1 MPDERNYPYRGG
13 LFVGADGHVYDA
25 TKGMSDTGLTADP
38 LRYPYQSGMFVDEDG
53 NVVDITKLFGS
64 GNGAGAA
71 GRVTALNGELIAENV
86 VEAVGAP
93 AYVSAENIAN
103 FADFGITEAG
113 WYVFAK
119 VQALGNTKVGSAF
132 SITGAEGHIAPAVG
146 DNSVDVAVKFAV
158 ASISK
163 VVTINWDGQTEEK
176 FNFRATD
183 LAIRNLDY
191 RVTYYLYDFSAYAT
205 FTFAAATGTFA
216 SGKKYFTLVNGEYV
230 EAENVTVGASI
241 PAGYYVHS
249 GVRFEGF
256 VRNVSYSLAETVD
269 CPITLVL
276 PDIIDDKY
284 GAWFEVQTTFD
295 AAHSIT
301 LIAPDGVTISKDMT
315 ITPKAGVNVINAQY
329 HAGSAMWRVNCT
341 TWDAPHA

>member
-1 MPDERNYPYRGG
+1 MIEDYEIPSDNFSVDTKEIPRPTMTVNNEKPDAN
-13 LFVGADGHVYDA
+13 
-25 TKGMSDTGLTADP
+25 
-38 LRYPYQSGMFVDEDG
+38 G
-53 NVVDITKLFGS
+53 NVDVEG
-64 GNGAGAA
+64 GGAA
-71 GRVTALNGELIAENV
+71 SRVTALNGELIAENV

-93 AYVSAENIAN
+93 AYIREEDIAN

-132 SITGAEGHIAPAVG
+132 SITGADGYIAPTVG

-158 ASISK
+158 ASVSK
-163 VVTINWDGQTEEK
+163 VVTINWGDATEK
-176 FNFRATD
+176 FIFRATD

-191 RVTYYLYDFSAYAT
+191 RVTYYLYDFANYAT
-205 FTFAAATGTFA
+205 FTFAAATGNFA
-216 SGKKYFTLVNGEYV
+216 SGKKYFVKDGDEYV
-230 EAENVTVGASI
+230 PADPDDITVGSAI
-241 PAGYYVHS
+241 PANTYYVHS

-269 CPITLVL
+269 CPITIVL

-295 AAHSIT
+295 AEHSIT

>member
-1 MPDERNYPYRGG
+1 MNGNSAYTLLLGELEELG
-13 LFVGADGHVYDA
+13 L
-25 TKGMSDTGLTADP
+25 S
-38 LRYPYQSGMFVDEDG
+38 Q
-53 NVVDITKLFGS
+53 GS
-64 GNGAGAA
+64 GAGN
-71 GRVTALNGELIAENV
+71 RVTALNGELIAQNV
-86 VEAVGAP
+86 VEVVGAP
-93 AYVSAENIAN
+93 AYVSE
-103 FADFGITEAG
+103 DDLGDYSDYGIEEAG
-113 WYVFAK
+113 WYVFAR
-119 VQALGNTKVGSAF
+119 VSASGDNAVGDDF
-132 SITGAEGHIAPAVG
+132 EITGAAGYKTPETGDDHI
-146 DNSVDVAVKFAV
+146 DVAVKFAV
-158 ASISK
+158 ASVSK
-163 VVTINWDGQTEEK
+163 VVTINWGDATEK
-176 FNFRATD
+176 FIFRATD

-205 FTFAAATGTFA
+205 FTFAAATGNFA
-216 SGKKYFTLVNGEYV
+216 SGKNYFVKDGDEYV
-230 EAENVTVGASI
+230 PADPDDITVGSAI
-241 PAGYYVHS
+241 PANTYYVHS

-269 CPITLVL
+269 CPVTIVL

-301 LIAPDGVTISKDMT
+301 LIAPTGVTISKDMT